1 VPRSQS
7 TTTTARELRNN
18 RSDRGNDLPANTDPG
33 AHLTN
38 PLAVLAPAVLILVT
52 ACSTPHQSPNTLASE
67 SGGALFDTISALD
80 AEAFSAF
87 NTCAT
92 PGQLQKHGTYFSAD
106 VEFYHD
112 TGGVTWSRKE
122 MLANTEKYVCGN
134 FRRELVPG
142 SLRVYPINGFGAI
155 TQGVHKFCQFKSGTC
170 EGAAEFVI
178 VWRNDGGKW
187 SITRVLSYGHR
198 PT

>member
-1 VPRSQS
+1 LEPSR
-7 TTTTARELRNN
+7 
-18 RSDRGNDLPANTDPG
+18 
-33 AHLTN
+33 
-38 PLAVLAPAVLILVT
+38 
-52 ACSTPHQSPNTLASE
+52 TLFE
-67 SGGALFDTISALD
+67 TISALD
-80 AEAFSAF
+80 AEVFGAF
-87 NTCAT
+87 NTCAA
-92 PGQLQKHGTYFSAD
+92 PGQLQKHASYFSAD

-112 TGGVTWSRKE
+112 TGGVTWNRKE

-155 TQGVHKFCQFKSGTC
+155 AQGVHKFCQFKSGVC

-178 VWRNDGGKW
+178 VWRNEAGTW